1 MLAPNGTTRRW
12 TGSAV
17 FARSFS
23 LMRRSIVSM
32 SSSFAT
38 GLGRSYS
45 ITSSAR
51 ASSVASTSR
60 PSVLAV
66 FRLITSS
73 YLVGAWTSRSAGF
86 SPLRTHAAGNLDN
99 RHVEIVCAASAH
111 VNVSVFYHQGP
122 AQDLPQ
128 ANSGAGEQQKMRPK
142 SLILLVGAT
151 GFEPVTWSTQNS
163 RATRLRY
170 APAPCRASI
179 HGSVC
184 ASKPRWAAATSL
196 PAAAED
202 RVPHPVARRDAEL
215 LGGAADDFEHRAHR
229 PAGGHERFRERH
241 RVLGDAQDA
250 PVAADEDHVER
261 DIGVLHPEAGRLFLM
276 EVEQHALPF
285 RQLAAEHESF
295 RLLLRR

>member
-1 MLAPNGTTRRW
+1 MRLTELFYCLNAVHFEIGFERLEQLGAQRRLTGFGLFRFHRFLDAKRLPVSLGIMCEVSPAEAGNINRTNINLPRTCPRPNLGQVR
-12 TGSAV
+12 
-17 FARSFS
+17 
-23 LMRRSIVSM
+23 
-32 SSSFAT
+32 AT
-38 GLGRSYS
+38 KNTAKS
-45 ITSSAR
+45 
-51 ASSVASTSR
+51 
-60 PSVLAV
+60 
-66 FRLITSS
+66 
-73 YLVGAWTSRSAGF
+73 LVGAA
-86 SPLRTHAAGNLDN
+86 
-99 RHVEIVCAASAH
+99 
-111 VNVSVFYHQGP
+111 
-122 AQDLPQ
+122 
-128 ANSGAGEQQKMRPK
+128 
-142 SLILLVGAT
+142 
-151 GFEPVTWSTQNS
+151 GFEPATWSTQNS

-184 ASKPRWAAATSL
+184 ASKPRRAAATSL

-215 LGGAADDFEHRAHR
+215 LGGAADDCEHRAHR